1 MQNEYNFEVNTSN
14 HLIDYGP
21 PSQAVQ
27 SPLVGGHGDDIGQ
40 PLGGKE
46 NLRRA
51 TAAPKHQAPS
61 TKQKCVNCAMPFQT
75 QLCRCLIV
83 EKEISLRP

>member
-61 TKQKCVNCAMPFQT
+61 TKHQAEMRDLRNAVSNTTVPMFNC
-75 QLCRCLIV
+75 
-83 EKEISLRP
+83 